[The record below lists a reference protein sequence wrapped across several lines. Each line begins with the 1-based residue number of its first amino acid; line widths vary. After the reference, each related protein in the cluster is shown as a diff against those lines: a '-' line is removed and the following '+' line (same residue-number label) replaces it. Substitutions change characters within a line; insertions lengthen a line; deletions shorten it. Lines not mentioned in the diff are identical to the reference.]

1 MPDDKRRRSLE
12 QKMRQEILMRLLTSS
27 SYPKKE
33 SESERGVSKIY
44 GTERKRTDV
53 LKAPNGM

>member
-1 MPDDKRRRSLE
+1 VKWRHKTVGKNPHEALNLLILSGKKRGE
-12 QKMRQEILMRLLTSS
+12 KN
-27 SYPKKE
+27 
-33 SESERGVSKIY
+33 VSKIY